1 MPSSINSILGDESSN
16 KEVNLEY
23 TTATFYGISNCQP
36 GLKNISFGN
45 FLIKQVVQELQMEFP
60 SIKTFVTLS
69 PIPGFHK
76 WLGSAKD
83 EELGRLGL
91 LKAELN
97 KVHKSEDELESNRE
111 LIKKAACNYL
121 ILVKK
126 GKYPLDPVARFHLG
140 NGASIYQLN
149 VGADMSEKGLYQ
161 SWGTMVNYLYDLR
174 DIEENHEAYAIEGE
188 VKFNDNLRPLI
199 VKD

>member
-1 MPSSINSILGDESSN
+1 M
-16 KEVNLEY
+16 
-23 TTATFYGISNCQP
+23 
-36 GLKNISFGN
+36 
-45 FLIKQVVQELQMEFP
+45 
-60 SIKTFVTLS
+60 
-69 PIPGFHK
+69 
-76 WLGSAKD
+76 
-83 EELGRLGL
+83 
-91 LKAELN
+91 KAELN